1 MIRSPL
7 VCPIS
12 VGREAPLRQLVERL
26 ERAASGHGT
35 VLFLGGNAG
44 VGKSRTVRELRRE
57 AASRGVR
64 IIEGRCSSAESSVP
78 YAPLMDALRFRI
90 SRGEGA
96 AIAKM
101 LGPLRELLE
110 PLFPQLKG
118 GPRSDAHR
126 MPEPFEL
133 IYGTFA
139 RLVAEDPMLLI
150 LEDIHWADQTTLEL
164 LHHLTHRAASLK
176 ILVLATYRSDEL
188 HSSHPLRRLL

>member
-57 AASRGVR
+57 AAARGVR

-90 SRGEGA
+90 ARGEGPTA
-96 AIAKM
+96 AKM

-118 GPRSDAHR
+118 GPRGDAR
-126 MPEPFEL
+126 RTPEPFERVH
-133 IYGTFA
+133 GMGA
-139 RLVAEDPMLLI
+139 RLGAGDPLTPDTRDL
-150 LEDIHWADQTTLEL
+150 HW
-164 LHHLTHRAASLK
+164 RC
-176 ILVLATYRSDEL
+176 
-188 HSSHPLRRLL
+188 